1 MEEKFYI
8 ILTKIGREKI
18 ANATALG
25 ELVGLTKF
33 QVGDSN
39 GEYYEPTEEQT
50 ALKNVVW
57 EGNINSLRID
67 EKNPNWIV
75 IETIL
80 PGTVGGFMIREA
92 AVLDNE
98 NNIIAIGKYPE
109 TYKPRAEDGSIKD
122 LVVKMI
128 LQLSNTSNVTL
139 EVDPTLVFVTQK
151 DIQDLD
157 DKFDKNIK
165 EIKVK
170 IGDTDILTTD
180 SKDLSGAINEVV
192 KKIENISFDDVISGQ
207 IQTDISVLKN
217 SYNKL
222 SEKVLDILIYLELE
236 SEVTVDEAGY
246 WYDTLANG
254 NNIVAIEGLKLDLN
268 RKCITGEIGNVI
280 FRDVV
285 LPFSA
290 NRVRYI
296 YDMDNNFVETK
307 SSNTYLKEQ
316 KDITL
321 NKYSYEIR

>member
-151 DIQDLD
+151 DIQDLETKIGTVNTKID
-157 DKFDKNIK
+157 TTKTELTSNIETAK
-165 EIKVK
+165 TELNNK
-170 IGDTDILTTD
+170 IGDTTQLTTIDKTNIVSALNEVKASVD
-180 SKDLSGAINEVV
+180 SIETTAEKTSYNNATSNLIATNVQGAIDEVV
-192 KKIENISFDDVISGQ
+192 RKIENFNEVNIS
-207 IQTDISVLKN
+207 IQNDM
-217 SYNKL
+217 
-222 SEKVLDILIYLELE
+222 
-236 SEVTVDEAGY
+236 
-246 WYDTLANG
+246 
-254 NNIVAIEGLKLDLN
+254 
-268 RKCITGEIGNVI
+268 
-280 FRDVV
+280 
-285 LPFSA
+285 LP
-290 NRVRYI
+290 I
-296 YDMDNNFVETK
+296 
-307 SSNTYLKEQ
+307 
-316 KDITL
+316 
-321 NKYSYEIR
+321 

>member
-170 IGDTDILTTD
+170 IGEELLSTEA
-180 SKDLSGAINEVV
+180 KNLSGAINEVV
-192 KKIENISFDDVISGQ
+192 EKIKNISIDDVIGGQ
-207 IQTDISVLKN
+207 IQTELSVLK
-217 SYNKL
+217 
-222 SEKVLDILIYLELE
+222 I
-236 SEVTVDEAGY
+236 VTI
-246 WYDTLANG
+246 N
-254 NNIVAIEGLKLDLN
+254 
-268 RKCITGEIGNVI
+268 
-280 FRDVV
+280 
-285 LPFSA
+285 
-290 NRVRYI
+290 
-296 YDMDNNFVETK
+296 
-307 SSNTYLKEQ
+307 YLK
-316 KDITL
+316 
-321 NKYSYEIR
+321 KY

>member
-165 EIKVK
+165 EIKVN
-170 IGDTDILTTD
+170 IGDVNILTTY

-285 LPFSA
+285 FPFSA

-296 YDMDNNFVETK
+296 HDMDNNFVETK

>member
-33 QVGDSN
+33 QVVDSN

-170 IGDTDILTTD
+170 IGEELLSTEA
-180 SKDLSGAINEVV
+180 KNLSGAINEVV
-192 KKIENISFDDVISGQ
+192 EKIKNISMSDLSVIMFGYHVCSWWPRKS
-207 IQTDISVLKN
+207 D
-217 SYNKL
+217 
-222 SEKVLDILIYLELE
+222 KV
-236 SEVTVDEAGY
+236 
-246 WYDTLANG
+246 
-254 NNIVAIEGLKLDLN
+254 
-268 RKCITGEIGNVI
+268 
-280 FRDVV
+280 
-285 LPFSA
+285 
-290 NRVRYI
+290 
-296 YDMDNNFVETK
+296 
-307 SSNTYLKEQ
+307 
-316 KDITL
+316 
-321 NKYSYEIR
+321 

>member
-139 EVDPTLVFVTQK
+139 EVDPTLVC
-151 DIQDLD
+151 
-157 DKFDKNIK
+157 N
-165 EIKVK
+165 
-170 IGDTDILTTD
+170 
-180 SKDLSGAINEVV
+180 SKAYS
-192 KKIENISFDDVISGQ
+192 
-207 IQTDISVLKN
+207 
-217 SYNKL
+217 
-222 SEKVLDILIYLELE
+222 
-236 SEVTVDEAGY
+236 
-246 WYDTLANG
+246 
-254 NNIVAIEGLKLDLN
+254 
-268 RKCITGEIGNVI
+268 R
-280 FRDVV
+280 FR
-285 LPFSA
+285 
-290 NRVRYI
+290 
-296 YDMDNNFVETK
+296 
-307 SSNTYLKEQ
+307 
-316 KDITL
+316 
-321 NKYSYEIR
+321 

>member
-170 IGDTDILTTD
+170 IGEELLSTEA
-180 SKDLSGAINEVV
+180 KNLSGAINEVV
-192 KKIENISFDDVISGQ
+192 EKIKNISIDDVIGGQ
-207 IQTDISVLKN
+207 IQTELSVLKN

-236 SEVTVDEAGY
+236 SEIDVDEAGY
-246 WYDTLANG
+246 WYDTLTNAK
-254 NNIVAIEGLKLDLN
+254 NIIAIEGLKLDLN
-268 RKCITGEIGNVI
+268 RKCITGELGSVTFKNVVPI
-280 FRDVV
+280 
-285 LPFSA
+285 
-290 NRVRYI
+290 
-296 YDMDNNFVETK
+296 
-307 SSNTYLKEQ
+307 
-316 KDITL
+316 
-321 NKYSYEIR
+321 

>member
-170 IGDTDILTTD
+170 IGEELLSTEA
-180 SKDLSGAINEVV
+180 KNLSGAINEVV
-192 KKIENISFDDVISGQ
+192 EKIKNISIDDVIGGQ
-207 IQTDISVLKN
+207 IQTELSVLKN
-217 SYNKL
+217 SRIFL
-222 SEKVLDILIYLELE
+222 S
-236 SEVTVDEAGY
+236 A
-246 WYDTLANG
+246 A
-254 NNIVAIEGLKLDLN
+254 
-268 RKCITGEIGNVI
+268 R
-280 FRDVV
+280 
-285 LPFSA
+285 
-290 NRVRYI
+290 
-296 YDMDNNFVETK
+296 
-307 SSNTYLKEQ
+307 
-316 KDITL
+316 
-321 NKYSYEIR
+321 

>member
-170 IGDTDILTTD
+170 IGEELLSTEA
-180 SKDLSGAINEVV
+180 KNLSGAINEVV
-192 KKIENISFDDVISGQ
+192 EKIKNISIDDVIGGQ
-207 IQTDISVLKN
+207 IQTELSVLKN

-236 SEVTVDEAGY
+236 SEIDVDEAGY
-246 WYDTLANG
+246 WYDTLTNAK
-254 NNIVAIEGLKLDLN
+254 NIIAIEGLKLDLN
-268 RKCITGEIGNVI
+268 RKCITGELGSVTFKNV
-280 FRDVV
+280 
-285 LPFSA
+285 
-290 NRVRYI
+290 
-296 YDMDNNFVETK
+296 
-307 SSNTYLKEQ
+307 
-316 KDITL
+316 
-321 NKYSYEIR
+321 

>member
-165 EIKVK
+165 EIKGK
-170 IGDTDILTTD
+170 IGEELLSTEA
-180 SKDLSGAINEVV
+180 KNLSGAINEVV
-192 KKIENISFDDVISGQ
+192 EKIKNISETTEEIVA
-207 IQTDISVLKN
+207 
-217 SYNKL
+217 L
-222 SEKVLDILIYLELE
+222 SEEINSASEEMDSSSKFVYELSKELGVLADNTLKAAGVFRLEKPE
-236 SEVTVDEAGY
+236 DEE
-246 WYDTLANG
+246 W
-254 NNIVAIEGLKLDLN
+254 K
-268 RKCITGEIGNVI
+268 
-280 FRDVV
+280 
-285 LPFSA
+285 
-290 NRVRYI
+290 
-296 YDMDNNFVETK
+296 
-307 SSNTYLKEQ
+307 
-316 KDITL
+316 
-321 NKYSYEIR
+321 